1 MRAVLKIK
9 VPLVSVLMPMHN
21 AAPFVAAAVRSVL
34 AQTVRELECIVV
46 DDASTDA
53 SAEIL
58 RAIPDPRL
66 RMIRSETPLNAA
78 GARNLALAEAR
89 GEFVA
94 FLDADDIA
102 ERTRLAVQ
110 LRALRQP
117 GTHIVASPVVLMD
130 ENGSVCG
137 ENFAPRLGEEIP
149 ATLLFENC
157 LALSSVTA
165 RRALLQPF
173 DPAFAPAEDYELWAR
188 LAPANGFHICAKP
201 LTRYRVHSGGVS
213 ARQPAQM
220 RAAVRAI
227 HTAQLARLGI
237 ERVPPIHTLLAGWP
251 LQPSMEQLCE
261 AEDWLLALWGK
272 NDALAVYPPA
282 IFRRVLGA
290 RWFALC
296 LDSWLLGSP
305 VWEKYKTSPLTISN
319 WRHRAQLLRRLLS
332 LSMGRPTPF

>member
-1 MRAVLKIK
+1 MCAVLKMK
-9 VPLVSVLMPMHN
+9 APLVSVLMPMHN
-21 AAPFVAAAVRSVL
+21 AALFVAAAVQSVL
-34 AQTVRELECIVV
+34 AQTVRELELIVV

-66 RMIRSETPLNAA
+66 RMIRSAAPLNAA

-94 FLDADDIA
+94 FLDADDLA
-102 ERTRLAVQ
+102 ERTRLSTQ

-117 GTHIVASPVVLMD
+117 GIHLVASPVVLMD
-130 ENGSVCG
+130 ENGIACG
-137 ENFAPRLGEEIP
+137 DNFAPRPSEEIP

-165 RRALLQPF
+165 RRAALQPF

-188 LAPANGFHICAKP
+188 LAPANGFHICAKA

-213 ARQPAQM
+213 ARQPVQM
-220 RAAVRAI
+220 RDAVHAI
-227 HTAQLARLGI
+227 HAAQLARLGI
-237 ERVPPIHTLLAGWP
+237 ASVPRIHTQLTAWP
-251 LQPSMEQLCE
+251 LQPSIEQLAE
-261 AEDWLLALWGK
+261 AEDWLLALRGK

-282 IFRRVLGA
+282 IFRRVLAA

-296 LDSWLLGSP
+296 MDSWSLGRP
-305 VWEKYKTSPLTISN
+305 VWKKYSTSPLTLST
-319 WRHRAQLLRRLLS
+319 WRQRAQLLRRLLP
-332 LSMGRPTPF
+332 LCMGKG